1 MSLHPLP
8 SSVDLRPKLP
18 SSPPFQGD
26 TILKTRLLMIHGVIM
41 GRVMAIVSQAQ
52 LTIAIRG
59 VAFFSG
65 SITIA
70 KAVLYAC

>member
-18 SSPPFQGD
+18 SPPFQGD